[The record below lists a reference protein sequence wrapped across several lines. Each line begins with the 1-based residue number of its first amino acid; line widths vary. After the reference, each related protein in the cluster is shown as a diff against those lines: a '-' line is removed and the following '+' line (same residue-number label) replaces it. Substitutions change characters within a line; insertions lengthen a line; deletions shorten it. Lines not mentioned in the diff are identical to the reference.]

1 LQSEFLATTHQEDVM
16 SRRRPLRVALVGLGH
31 FAQEYVL
38 PAIARLDSVELAAAL
53 SGSPDK
59 LRVLGDRYRVGHRG
73 GYDELE
79 DVLGAGAIDL
89 AYIAVPNDMHAEM
102 TIRAARAGVHVLCEK
117 PMAPTEEECVAMLRA
132 CRDAGVFLMIGY
144 RLHFEA
150 ANLTAIDLVQRGELG
165 DPRVFSSTFAF
176 QVREG
181 NTRVQDR
188 PGAGPLYDI
197 GIYCIN
203 AARNLFRQEP
213 HEVVAMPLAHRTDER
228 FAASDEAIAAALR
241 FPDDRVASFVA
252 SYGAADTSRFEVI
265 GTEGSLVLDNA
276 YELADTMTLTVTR
289 GGTTRTRTFRRRDQ
303 VAAEVEYF
311 ARCVRDGREPE
322 PSAIEGLADVR
333 VILAIEEAAHTRRA
347 VGVDPVDKPVRPS
360 PEQELRFP
368 MHGKPRLVGVEPPTR

>member
-1 LQSEFLATTHQEDVM
+1 VRD
-16 SRRRPLRVALVGLGH
+16 RRRDRLRIAVVGLGH
-31 FAQEYVL
+31 FAQQYIL
-38 PAIARLDSVELAAAL
+38 PAIARLDGFELAGIL
-53 SGSPDK
+53 SGSADK
-59 LRVLGDRYRVGHRG
+59 LRVLGDRYRVAERG
-73 GYDELE
+73 SYDDLE
-79 DVLGAGAIDL
+79 RVLGEGAIDI
-89 AYIAVPNDMHAEM
+89 AYVAVPNDMHAEM
-102 TIRAARAGVHVLCEK
+102 TMRAARAGVHVLCEK

-150 ANLTAIDLVQRGELG
+150 ANLTAIDLVQRGEIG

-203 AARNLFRQEP
+203 AARNLFRLEP
-213 HEVVAMPLAHRTDER
+213 YEVVAMPLAHRSDDR
-228 FAASDEAIAAALR
+228 FAASDEAIAAVMR
-241 FPDDRVASFVA
+241 FPEDRVGSFVA
-252 SYGAADTSRFEVI
+252 SYGAADTARFEVI
-265 GTEGSLVLDNA
+265 GSEGSIALDNA

-289 GGTTRTRTFRRRDQ
+289 GGSTRTRTFRRRDQ

-311 ARCVRDGREPE
+311 ARCIHDGREPE
-322 PSAIEGLADVR
+322 PGAIEGLADVR

-347 VGVDPVDKPVRPS
+347 VGVDRVDKRDRPS
-360 PEQELRFP
+360 PDQELRFP